1 MKHWIR
7 KATAGSTIGIA
18 LLLLAVACGGKQTVA
33 SKSAQAF
40 REAQKDGA
48 PGGGAHGGH
57 GAAAGDHSTATD
69 ATEDQATMT
78 GMDHSTMSTGT
89 GAMPG
94 MDHSNMPGMES
105 GRSVAGMDH
114 SKMNPG
120 QPMAGMDHSKMKP
133 GQSMAGMDHSKM
145 QSGQPM
151 TGMDHSKM
159 QPGQSMAGMDH
170 SKMQPGQPM
179 SGMDHSKMQS
189 GQPMPGMDHSKMQ
202 SGQPMPGMDHSK
214 MQPGE
219 SMAGMDH
226 SKTQTGQPM
235 TGMDH
240 SNMPGMQEGTA
251 SRATVNPPTTN
262 AEMQRVRPAATL
274 KGDAFDAP
282 SAVAVAEAMKAS
294 QGGGH
299 EGMEMRGITPGQDRE
314 NPPTPAPA
322 FRDGPAKPVN
332 AAPAMDHSSH
342 GQAAPVA
349 PSPQSAPAP
358 TVDHSKH
365 GQAAP
370 AVPPNRTETP
380 QAAPAAATVYTCPM
394 HPEVTSD
401 KPGTCPKCGMALV
414 KKK

>member
-7 KATAGSTIGIA
+7 KTRAGSTIGIA
-18 LLLLAVACGGKQTVA
+18 LLLLVVACGGKQTVA
-33 SKSAQAF
+33 SKSAEAF
-40 REAQKDGA
+40 REAQKKGGA

-57 GAAAGDHSTATD
+57 SAAAGDHGTATD
-69 ATEDQATMT
+69 ATEDHATMT
-78 GMDHSTMSTGT
+78 GMDHSNMSTGT
-89 GAMPG
+89 GAMAG
-94 MDHSNMPGMES
+94 MDHSNMPGME
-105 GRSVAGMDH
+105 
-114 SKMNPG
+114 N
-120 QPMAGMDHSKMKP
+120 

-151 TGMDHSKM
+151 
-159 QPGQSMAGMDH
+159 PGMDH

-179 SGMDHSKMQS
+179 AGMDHSKMQS

-202 SGQPMPGMDHSK
+202 SGQ
-214 MQPGE
+214 

-226 SKTQTGQPM
+226 SKMKPGQSM
-235 TGMDH
+235 AGMDH
-240 SNMPGMQEGTA
+240 SNMPGMQDG

-282 SAVAVAEAMKAS
+282 AAVAVAEAMKAS

-314 NPPTPAPA
+314 NPPTSAPA
-322 FRDGPAKPVN
+322 FRDGREQGVN

-349 PSPQSAPAP
+349 PSSQSAPAP

-370 AVPPNRTETP
+370 AARPNRTETP

>member
-18 LLLLAVACGGKQTVA
+18 LLLLPVACGGKQTVA

-48 PGGGAHGGH
+48 PGGEAHGGH
-57 GAAAGDHSTATD
+57 GAAAGDRTATD
-69 ATEDQATMT
+69 ATEDHATMS

-105 GRSVAGMDH
+105 GRSMAGMDH
-114 SKMNPG
+114 SKVNPG
-120 QPMAGMDHSKMKP
+120 QRMAGMDHSKMKP

-145 QSGQPM
+145 QSDQAM
-151 TGMDHSKM
+151 TGMDHSRM

-179 SGMDHSKMQS
+179 TGMDHSKMKPDQ
-189 GQPMPGMDHSKMQ
+189 
-202 SGQPMPGMDHSK
+202 
-214 MQPGE
+214 

-226 SKTQTGQPM
+226 SMQPGQPMAGMDHPKMRPGQPM

-240 SNMPGMQEGTA
+240 SNMPGMQEGMA
-251 SRATVNPPTTN
+251 SRTTVNPPTTN

-282 SAVAVAEAMKAS
+282 AAVAIAEAMKAS

-322 FRDGPAKPVN
+322 FRDGPAQGVN

-342 GQAAPVA
+342 GQTAPVA

-358 TVDHSKH
+358 TVDHSRH

-370 AVPPNRTETP
+370 TPQPSRTENP
-380 QAAPAAATVYTCPM
+380 QAAPATATVYTCPM
-394 HPEVTSD
+394 HPKVTSD
-401 KPGTCPKCGMALV
+401 KPGSCPKCGMALV

>member
-7 KATAGSTIGIA
+7 KTTAGSTIGIA
-18 LLLLAVACGGKQTVA
+18 LLLLVVACGGKQTVA
-33 SKSAQAF
+33 SKSAEAF
-40 REAQKDGA
+40 REAQKKDVA
-48 PGGGAHGGH
+48 PGGGTHGGH
-57 GAAAGDHSTATD
+57 SAAAGDHGTATD
-69 ATEDQATMT
+69 ATGDHATMT
-78 GMDHSTMSTGT
+78 SMDHSTMSTG
-89 GAMPG
+89 AMAG
-94 MDHSNMPGMES
+94 MDHSNMPGTQS
-105 GRSVAGMDH
+105 GQSMAGMDH
-114 SKMNPG
+114 SKMRPG

-145 QSGQPM
+145 
-151 TGMDHSKM
+151 K
-159 QPGQSMAGMDH
+159 
-170 SKMQPGQPM
+170 PGQPM
-179 SGMDHSKMQS
+179 A
-189 GQPMPGMDHSKMQ
+189 
-202 SGQPMPGMDHSK
+202 GMDHSK

-226 SKTQTGQPM
+226 SKMKPGQSMAGMDHSKMKPDQSMAGMDHSKMQSGQPM
-235 TGMDH
+235 PGMDH
-240 SNMPGMQEGTA
+240 SNMTGMQEGTA

-282 SAVAVAEAMKAS
+282 AAVAVAEAMKAS

-322 FRDGPAKPVN
+322 FRDGPAPSVN

-342 GQAAPVA
+342 GQTVPVA
-349 PSPQSAPAP
+349 PRQSAPAP
-358 TVDHSKH
+358 AVDHSQH
-365 GQAAP
+365 GQPAP
-370 AVPPNRTETP
+370 TPQRSRTEKP